1 MAAETS
7 FFRDRCLA
15 AIDFWAAI
23 GNPCSTKRGQCS
35 TSRRLFSTK
44 GRWKSAKVE
53 ILGGNDGAMLD
64 STLEMLCRC
73 FGLVSDGTVD
83 VGVFGCLCL
92 LIVTCC
98 VKMCYTAI
106 SPLPISSRFI
116 LDPPENPSSYVLPCS

>member
-44 GRWKSAKVE
+44 GRRRTAKGD
-53 ILGGNDGAMLD
+53 ILWGNEGAMVE
-64 STLEMLCRC
+64 SSLEALAKISVP
-73 FGLVSDGTVD
+73 FLVELWLFV
-83 VGVFGCLCL
+83 VVF
-92 LIVTCC
+92 V
-98 VKMCYTAI
+98 V
-106 SPLPISSRFI
+106 
-116 LDPPENPSSYVLPCS
+116 V